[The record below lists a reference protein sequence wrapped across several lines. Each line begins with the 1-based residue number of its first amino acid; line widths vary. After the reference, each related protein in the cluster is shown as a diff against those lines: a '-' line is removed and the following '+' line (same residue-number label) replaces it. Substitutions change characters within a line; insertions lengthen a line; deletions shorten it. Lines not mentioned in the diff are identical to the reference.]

1 MAIIAPIPRPE
12 RRRMHKA
19 IQSTADKGFARRL
32 IALLA
37 LHDGKSIVEV
47 HALTGAARSSI
58 GRWINWFTECGMDG
72 LKSMDTGRP
81 PLLPMNEMLSML
93 VLLIQLSPQDLGYQ
107 RSRWSTELL
116 TLELNKLFRSSVAAS
131 TVRRWLPKAGIVWRR
146 AAPTL
151 CIRDPHRTEKM
162 DKINQALANCSVRH
176 PVFYEDEVDINL
188 NPKIGADWVMKGQQK
203 RVPTPGKNEKHY
215 LAGALHS
222 ATGKVLYV
230 SSCSKNSELF
240 IAMLEKLKR
249 HYRGAKTITLI
260 LDNYI
265 IHKSRKTQAWLKQNP
280 KFILRFQPVYSPWV
294 NVIERL
300 WNALHETITRN
311 HKCSYM
317 WQLLRQVKFF
327 MDNVSPFPGGGHGII
342 KM

>member
-1 MAIIAPIPRPE
+1 
-12 RRRMHKA
+12 MHKA
-19 IQSTADKGFARRL
+19 IQSTSDKGFARRL

-37 LHDGKSIVEV
+37 LHEGKSIVEV
-47 HALTGAARSSI
+47 HELIGAARSSI
-58 GRWINWFTECGMDG
+58 GRWINWYTECGIEG
-72 LKSMDTGRP
+72 LKSLPAGRP
-81 PLLPMNEMLSML
+81 SQLPMDAILTMLT
-93 VLLIQLSPQDLGYQ
+93 VLIQLSPQDLGYQ

-116 TLELNKLFRSSVAAS
+116 TIEINRLFQSSVAAS

-151 CIRDPHRTEKM
+151 CIRDPHRAEKLE
-162 DKINQALANCSVRH
+162 KISLALENCSARN
-176 PVFYEDEVDINL
+176 PVFYEDEVDIDL
-188 NPKIGADWVMKGQQK
+188 NPKIGADWCLKGQQK
-203 RVPTPGKNEKHY
+203 RVVTPGCNEKHY

-222 ATGKVLYV
+222 STGKVLYV
-230 SSCSKNSELF
+230 SSTNKNSKLF

-265 IHKSRKTQAWLKQNP
+265 IHKSRETLAWLSNNP
-280 KFILRFQPVYSPWV
+280 KFILLFQPVYSPWV

-300 WNALHETITRN
+300 WNALHETVTRN
-311 HKCSYM
+311 HRCKYM
-317 WQLLRQVKFF
+317 WALLRRVKCF
-327 MDNVSPFPGGGHGII
+327 MDNVSPFPGGKHGIQ